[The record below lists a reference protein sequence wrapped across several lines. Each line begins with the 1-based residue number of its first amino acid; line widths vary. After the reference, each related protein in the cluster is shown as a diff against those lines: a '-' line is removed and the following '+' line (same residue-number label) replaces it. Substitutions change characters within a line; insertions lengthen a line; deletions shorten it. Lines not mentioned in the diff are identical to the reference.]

1 MRSPATA
8 RWSIGAWPIALLAAA
23 AVAAVAIVAIGA
35 APASDLPPELRALLA
50 RDFRFSS
57 SDLADLEKGK
67 AVTHRLGATAAGEIA
82 AVGAVRVKARKETFV
97 SRYRDIVQFKRGADV
112 VEIGRFGNPP
122 TLEDLA
128 PLTIDKQDVDVRTCR
143 VGNCDI
149 RLPAET
155 IVRFQHEIDW
165 KARDAEERAATLFK
179 QVLLAN
185 VRAYLSGSPGRI
197 VQYDDDKRTVRPV
210 DDFAGLLDSSP
221 YIEALVPGLPSH
233 LRTFPSN
240 PLPGAEDFL
249 YWSKEKF
256 GYTPFIT
263 VTHVVITHPTP
274 ASFVIASKDVYSSRY
289 FDASLS
295 LTIASDAV
303 GAPDAF
309 YLVYVNR
316 SRANALKGTLS
327 GLRRAIVERR
337 ARGSLD
343 ENLKGTKAR
352 LEKNFQ

>member
-1 MRSPATA
+1 MALRSSAA
-8 RWSIGAWPIALLAAA
+8 VRWSIGAWLIVLLAAA
-23 AVAAVAIVAIGA
+23 VAIAA
-35 APASDLPPELRALLA
+35 APASDLQPELHTLLA

-57 SDLADLEKGK
+57 SDVADLEKGK
-67 AVTHRLGATAAGEIA
+67 VVTHRLGATAAGEIA
-82 AVGAVRVKARKETFV
+82 AVGAVRVKARKEAFV
-97 SRYRDIVQFKRGADV
+97 NRYRDIVQFKRGADV
-112 VEIGRFGNPP
+112 VQIGRFGSPP

-155 IVRFQHEIDW
+155 IARFQREINW
-165 KARDAEERAATLFK
+165 KGRDADERAATLFK
-179 QVLLAN
+179 EVLLDN
-185 VRAYLSGSPGRI
+185 VRAYLSGGPGRI
-197 VQYDDDKRTVRPV
+197 VQYDDDKRPVRPV
-210 DDFAGLLDSSP
+210 DDFVGLLKSSP
-221 YIEALVPGLPSH
+221 YIGELVPGLQNH
-233 LRTFPSN
+233 LRTFPLN

-256 GYTPFIT
+256 GLTPFIT
-263 VTHVVITHPTP
+263 VTHVTITHPTP
-274 ASFVIASKDVYSSRY
+274 ASFVIVSKDVYSSRY

-295 LTIASDAV
+295 LTIASEAV

-316 SRANALKGTLS
+316 SRANALKGTMS

-337 ARGSLD
+337 AKGSLD
-343 ENLKGTKAR
+343 ENLKSTKSR
-352 LEKNFQ
+352 LEKTF